1 MEGSSVKK
9 MFDLNGKVALVTGS
23 RNLGFDAAETLCEL
37 GATVIITSRNISSA
51 QEAAKKLGLINNS
64 KSKGMQLE
72 VTDET
77 NWNAVVKDIT
87 DEFGTIDIL
96 VNNAGGRDPSF
107 KDKSN
112 KQDLSID
119 FLENRPLAEWQKVI
133 NVNLTGVFLGCKTV
147 APVMKEKRK
156 GKIINISSLDGIVG
170 RDLKIYKGTGLTPT
184 VPDYLASKAGVIQLT
199 RAVGVVLA
207 PFGINVNCI
216 SYGGFLRKGQPE
228 KFVKNYTK
236 LTPLGRMAKA
246 GFDSKGAVA
255 YLASSASD
263 YVVGHNLV
271 VDGGWT
277 AW

>member
-1 MEGSSVKK
+1 

-23 RNLGFDAAETLCEL
+23 RNLGFDAAEALCEL
-37 GATVIITSRNISSA
+37 GATVIITSRDISSA
-51 QEAAKKLGLINNS
+51 QKAADKLNLINNS

-72 VTDET
+72 VTDEN
-77 NWNAVVKDIT
+77 NWKIVVKDIT

-107 KDKSN
+107 HDKSS

-119 FLENRPLAEWQKVI
+119 FLENRPLSEWQKVI
-133 NVNLTGVFLGCKTV
+133 NVNLTGVFLGCKMV

-156 GKIINISSLDGIVG
+156 GKIINISSLDGMVG
-170 RDLKIYKGTGLTPT
+170 RDLRIYKDTGLSPT

-199 RAVGVVLA
+199 RAIGVVLA
-207 PFGINVNCI
+207 PFNINVNCI

-228 KFVKNYTK
+228 KFVKNYTD

-246 GFDSKGAVA
+246 GFDSKGAIA
-255 YLASSASD
+255 YLSSSASD

>member
-1 MEGSSVKK
+1 MDSTSVRK
-9 MFDLNGKVALVTGS
+9 MFDLSGKVALVTGS

-37 GATVIITSRNISSA
+37 GATVIITSRKISSA
-51 QEAAKKLGLINNS
+51 QEAAKKLCLINNS
-64 KSKGMQLE
+64 KSKGIQLE
-72 VTDET
+72 VTDED
-77 NWNAVVKDIT
+77 NWKTIVKDIT

-107 KDKSN
+107 KDKSS

-119 FLENRPLAEWQKVI
+119 FLENRSLAEWQKVI
-133 NVNLTGVFLGCKTV
+133 DVNLTGAFLGCKMV
-147 APVMKEKRK
+147 APVMKEKRS
-156 GKIINISSLDGIVG
+156 GKIINISSLDGMVG
-170 RDLKIYKGTGLTPT
+170 RNLKIYKDTGLTPT
-184 VPDYLASKAGVIQLT
+184 VPDYMASKAGVIQLT
-199 RAVGVVLA
+199 KAVGVVLA
-207 PFGINVNCI
+207 PFNINVNCI

-228 KFVKNYTK
+228 KFVKNYTD